1 MDAERLLAEERV
13 GWREL
18 TDLLGSLEPERLE
31 EPNVTD
37 EGWSPKDVMFHVGG
51 WLAEAGLRLEQ
62 MRAGAFD
69 AGNDPSGD
77 EIERMN
83 RSWFESSRQ
92 MDTDAV
98 RAMLEASHARMLDA
112 WNALQEKTPDAWSWF
127 DESGPRHYAK
137 HVSDLRAWIARV
149 GP

>member
-1 MDAERLLAEERV
+1 
-13 GWREL
+13 
-18 TDLLGSLEPERLE
+18 
-31 EPNVTD
+31 
-37 EGWSPKDVMFHVGG
+37 MFHVSG

-62 MRAGAFD
+62 MRVGTFD
-69 AGNDPSGD
+69 ADDDPSS
-77 EIERMN
+77 ETIEQMN

-92 MDTDAV
+92 MDTDEIRV
-98 RAMLEASHARMLDA
+98 MLEASRARMLAA
-112 WNALQEKTPDAWSWF
+112 WSALVETTPDAWSWF